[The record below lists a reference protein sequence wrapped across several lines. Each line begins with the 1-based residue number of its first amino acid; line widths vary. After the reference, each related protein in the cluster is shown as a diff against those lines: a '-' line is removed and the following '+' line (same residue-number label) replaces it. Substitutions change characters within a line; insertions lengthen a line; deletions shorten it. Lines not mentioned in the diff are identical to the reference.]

1 MEQIFVHAGQI
12 AIALAIAGLIFIVFR
27 AVSKGQGI
35 RSFFSFLSTNC
46 ISLSFLALILSFKP
60 VQDLIVKFA
69 KFLSDNSEYFT
80 YFTKGINMTTVIIWL
95 IITNIVFL
103 LARNSRR

>member
-1 MEQIFVHAGQI
+1 MEQIYAHAGQI
-12 AIALAIAGLIFIVFR
+12 AIGLAIAGLIFIVLR

-35 RSFFSFLSTNC
+35 KSFFSFLSTNC
-46 ISLSFLALILSFKP
+46 ISLSFLALVLSFKP
-60 VQDLIVKFA
+60 VQEIITKFA
-69 KFLSDNSEYFT
+69 KYISENSEYFT
-80 YFTKGINMTTVIIWL
+80 YFTKGINMTTVVIWL